1 MKRSRI
7 YMVGLCLLLV
17 LSGCERG
24 AAAPAEA
31 PAAPAVTAVAVK
43 LEEAPP
49 QVTPEVVAALATPEP
64 VKAAAED
71 EERIL
76 GWCRSITDELP
87 FAADLDGD
95 GALEIV
101 DVTTLPGERD
111 GCPRWTVSLQ
121 KGGEVKL
128 VETLILDDMPFEL
141 WVGDLDEDGGYELF
155 LHGDLASDDYIF
167 YAWRCDLTP
176 IPFEP
181 DDRYVRW
188 GEEPDTAIFDG
199 FIQGFEDGHIVVE
212 GVVDMLGTHWGVRT
226 LAIGDDGVIG
236 PVSTVWAFEEG
247 EDRYL
252 TVSSPLTAY
261 AADVRKDPGEP
272 FILAAGETLF
282 PLASD
287 GYSRMWFRTGSGRTG
302 VLLLVPGEDFG
313 WLIDGRPEEE
323 YFEFLPYSG

>member
-7 YMVGLCLLLV
+7 YIGSLCLLLL

-24 AAAPAEA
+24 AAAPAET
-31 PAAPAVTAVAVK
+31 AAPAVTAVAVK

-49 QVTPEVVAALATPEP
+49 AVTPEAVAVLTTPGPIRE
-64 VKAAAED
+64 AAD
-71 EERIL
+71 EERIEGYCL
-76 GWCRSITDELP
+76 CITDELP
-87 FAADLDGD
+87 FEADLDGD
-95 GALEIV
+95 GLPETV

-111 GCPRWTVSLQ
+111 GCPRWTVSLR
-121 KGGEVKL
+121 KGDEVKL
-128 VETLILDDMPFEL
+128 FQTLILADMPFEL
-141 WVGDLDEDGGYELF
+141 WAGDLDEDGGYELF

-176 IPFEP
+176 ILFEP

-188 GEEPDTAIFDG
+188 GEEQDLTVFGG

-236 PVSTVWAFEEG
+236 PVSTVWSFEEP

-252 TVSSPLTAY
+252 TVSRPLTAY
-261 AADVRKDPGEP
+261 AAAVRKDPGTP
-272 FILAAGETLF
+272 FVLEAGERVY

-287 GYSRMWFRTGSGRTG
+287 GCSRMWFRTGSGRTG
-302 VLLLVPGEDFG
+302 VLLLTPDEGYG
-313 WLIDGRPEEE
+313 WLIDGISEDE
-323 YFEFLPYSG
+323 YFDFLPYSG